1 MDEEMTDERNPGEA
15 DLARLADGSLP
26 EARQA
31 ELRAQVSGSPEL
43 TAALAEQ
50 QRAVSMLR
58 ALDQPAPAALRA
70 RVDELTAAGTR
81 SHLTGAGSRSQP
93 SGAGTRSPRRPLIR
107 WRRALLLPG
116 ATALA
121 VVVAAI
127 VIVAGGTSSA
137 PTVPQA
143 AHLALAAATLPAP
156 AVNPADATEL
166 KLTAAGIPFPN
177 YGSSD
182 LWAASGARTDRL
194 DGRTVTTVFYSDR
207 TGDQVGYAIASGA
220 PLAGARGTAVRIYNT
235 TFTLARQGQARLI
248 TWVRSGHTCVIAGR
262 SVSYRT
268 LQELAGADERETGT
282 TSQTTLHEKGS
293 SPAYL

>member
-43 TAALAEQ
+43 TAALADQ

-70 RVDELTAAGTR
+70 RVDELT
-81 SHLTGAGSRSQP
+81 GAGE
-93 SGAGTRSPRRPLIR
+93 RSPRRPLIH

-293 SPAYL
+293 GPAYL

>member
-1 MDEEMTDERNPGEA
+1 MDEDMTDERNPGEA
-15 DLARLADGSLP
+15 ELARLADGSLP
-26 EARQA
+26 ESRQA
-31 ELRAQVSGSPEL
+31 ELRAQVTGSPEL

-50 QRAVSMLR
+50 QRAVKMLR

-70 RVDELTAAGTR
+70 RVDELTRAGER
-81 SHLTGAGSRSQP
+81 SR
-93 SGAGTRSPRRPLIR
+93 RRPAIR

-121 VVVAAI
+121 IVVAAI
-127 VIVAGGTSSA
+127 VIVSGSGGSA

-156 AVNPADATEL
+156 AVNPTDDTEL

-177 YGSSD
+177 YGPSEQWSV
-182 LWAASGARTDRL
+182 SGARTDRL

-207 TGDQVGYAIASGA
+207 DGHQVGYAIAGGA
-220 PLAGARGTAVRIYNT
+220 PLSGARGTKVRIYGT
-235 TFTLARQGQARLI
+235 TFTLARQGSAQLI

-262 SVSYRT
+262 SVSYST
-268 LQELAGADERETGT
+268 LQALAGADERETGT
-282 TSQTTLHEKGS
+282 TSPTTLHGTGS
-293 SPAYL
+293 RSEYL